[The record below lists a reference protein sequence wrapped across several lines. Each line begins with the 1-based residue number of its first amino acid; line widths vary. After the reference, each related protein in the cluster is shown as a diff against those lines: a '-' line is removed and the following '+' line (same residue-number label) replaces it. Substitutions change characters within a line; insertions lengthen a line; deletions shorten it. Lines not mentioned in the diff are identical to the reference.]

1 MGSPPTHDFQAA
13 YIHSMSKPFHLMPH
27 ISQNSPSRFGH
38 QSVQRYAHGRPPQG
52 SDWNQIKIQAP
63 SGFSNVGPRS
73 PRNASF
79 TGNMSWGIYYLP
91 HCFIH
96 PLCFLFFLFC
106 YFVFILLLH
115 WKFHWY
121 YSQALGITSVPPSF
135 SFFLIPVPWLVGPT
149 WLFRALAS
157 GFHCRVGSITDLI

>member
-1 MGSPPTHDFQAA
+1 MKQHIYTLCQSLFISCLIFHKILQAVLDTNLFKD
-13 YIHSMSKPFHLMPH
+13 IHMVDHLRVVTGIKLRFRLLLVSATWVRVLPGMPH
-27 ISQNSPSRFGH
+27 SLAIC
-38 QSVQRYAHGRPPQG
+38 HGVYITCHIV
-52 SDWNQIKIQAP
+52 SSILYV
-63 SGFSNVGPRS
+63 F
-73 PRNASF
+73 F
-79 TGNMSWGIYYLP
+79 
-91 HCFIH
+91 
-96 PLCFLFFLFC
+96 FFLFC